1 MQRANGS
8 LDISFSKNEISKVH
22 FTTPLRV
29 FNNDDGNN
37 DILSAT
43 IVNTSGG
50 IVSGDNHKINVNIC
64 NNTKAQIFSNS
75 AEKIYKSLSNNKS
88 TIDNDIKIGKNSW
101 FEWLP
106 QETIL
111 FEDSKLERNLNIFL
125 SENAESLVGE
135 IVVLG
140 RLAKGEYIDNVFFKD
155 SISIYRNSK
164 LEWLDKVLFNG
175 KKILIF
181 DENEE
186 KTLKYIIDKNKKNGV
201 GTDELFDIIENGSQS
216 FDNKRKR
223 LSIILNNINL
233 KLRAITNIPEDMI
246 QSIPSKE
253 DNRLRNYRLNKKL
266 FEK

>member
-1 MQRANGS
+1 M
-8 LDISFSKNEISKVH
+8 
-22 FTTPLRV
+22 
-29 FNNDDGNN
+29 
-37 DILSAT
+37 IL
-43 IVNTSGG
+43 
-50 IVSGDNHKINVNIC
+50 
-64 NNTKAQIFSNS
+64 
-75 AEKIYKSLSNNKS
+75 
-88 TIDNDIKIGKNSW
+88 
-101 FEWLP
+101 
-106 QETIL
+106 
-111 FEDSKLERNLNIFL
+111 
-125 SENAESLVGE
+125 EN
-135 IVVLG
+135 
-140 RLAKGEYIDNVFFKD
+140 
-155 SISIYRNSK
+155 
-164 LEWLDKVLFNG
+164 DKVLFNG

-201 GTDELFDIIENGSQS
+201 GTDELFDTIENGSQS